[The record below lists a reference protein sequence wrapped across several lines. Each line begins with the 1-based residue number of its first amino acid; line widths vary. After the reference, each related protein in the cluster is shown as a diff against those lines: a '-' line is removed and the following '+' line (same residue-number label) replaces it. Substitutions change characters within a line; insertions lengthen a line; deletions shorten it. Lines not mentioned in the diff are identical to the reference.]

1 MKISYIIIIYFVII
15 SIIGYVLP
23 AVDKKRAKNGKWRIP
38 EKTLFIVS
46 ILGGSAAMLISMKHY
61 RHKTKHKRFMI
72 GIPCIIVLQ
81 LAAIAFILLV
91 KYNIINI

>member
-23 AVDKKRAKNGKWRIP
+23 AVDKKRAKNDEWRIP

-46 ILGGSAAMLISMKHY
+46 ILGGSAAMLISMKNY

-81 LAAIAFILLV
+81 LAAIDFILLV
-91 KYNIINI
+91 KYNIFNI

>member
-1 MKISYIIIIYFVII
+1 MKLSYIIIIYFVII

-23 AVDKKRAKNGKWRIP
+23 AVDKKRAKNGEWRIP

-81 LAAIAFILLV
+81 LAAIAFILLM